1 MTNTTGVL
9 HVLVGTYDLLDFRTL
24 NGQAAR
30 RGYDIHF
37 PRYQVQHEA
46 DRKAF
51 QGALHALLLHIPL
64 QMDMQ
69 DLMDHWYYFYERSIG
84 CVGVLKDWFV
94 RAYHAALR
102 SRLPTLTLTHMQ
114 TQTLTNA
121 RCESMIADAN
131 AAEQKLHYTE
141 SSRERLWSLLGM
153 SGIPLSG
160 VQPADRQAEMSMVA
174 PSRSRKGRVGER
186 APVRDPVG
194 ETLPEGE
201 ATKCSFAG
209 IIELSGHRKW
219 RKLEFRELSARS
231 VSPCVLLPH
240 KEQRCDFRP
249 MTNERR
255 GRRTVRCAGSGTEPC
270 GRSPKRRR
278 SSHLQHALSSLRKP
292 G

>member
-1 MTNTTGVL
+1 MICHN
-9 HVLVGTYDLLDFRTL
+9 
-24 NGQAAR
+24 
-30 RGYDIHF
+30 
-37 PRYQVQHEA
+37 
-46 DRKAF
+46 
-51 QGALHALLLHIPL
+51 
-64 QMDMQ
+64 
-69 DLMDHWYYFYERSIG
+69 WYYFYERSIG

-114 TQTLTNA
+114 TQTLANA

-160 VQPADRQAEMSMVA
+160 VQPADRQAEISMVA

-209 IIELSGHRKW
+209 IIELS
-219 RKLEFRELSARS
+219 ARQMAEAG
-231 VSPCVLLPH
+231 VSRVECPECLTMRALTP
-240 KEQRCDFRP
+240 Q
-249 MTNERR
+249 
-255 GRRTVRCAGSGTEPC
+255 GATVRFPPHDKRKTRTPHREMRWIRHGTVWTLAET
-270 GRSPKRRR
+270 K
-278 SSHLQHALSSLRKP
+278 A
-292 G
+292 